1 MSAISETEPV
11 DNLSNSNLWSFI
23 KCAKA
28 TQSAS
33 LKSLQKFI
41 LSLNKNE
48 LIHLIESYL
57 KSKLSKNNTFSCD
70 SLTLKQTHSNLL
82 ESKSPENNTEIVTDI
97 DNVILHKLNNKY
109 GNKYNK
115 KIMKKIQQNQNGSNN
130 LLCIYP
136 QVLSYSFQFL
146 SYKELCK
153 IQSVCVY

>member
-1 MSAISETEPV
+1 MQETMSRMIATESSPSV
-11 DNLSNSNLWSFI
+11 GSLSNEDVWSFI
-23 KCAKA
+23 KCTKA

-115 KIMKKIQQNQNGSNN
+115 KIMK
-130 LLCIYP
+130 
-136 QVLSYSFQFL
+136 
-146 SYKELCK
+146 
-153 IQSVCVY
+153 